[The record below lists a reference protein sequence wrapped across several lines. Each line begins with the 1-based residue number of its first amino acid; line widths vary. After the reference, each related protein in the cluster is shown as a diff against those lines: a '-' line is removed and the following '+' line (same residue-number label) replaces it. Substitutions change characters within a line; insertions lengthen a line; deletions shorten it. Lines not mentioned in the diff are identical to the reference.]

1 MAPKLNTGDPFPHLD
16 LQLVDGRRM
25 ALPEGVDG
33 RYKVVLFYRGH
44 W

>member
-1 MAPKLNTGDPFPHLD
+1 MANKLGTGESFPRIT
-16 LQLVDGRRM
+16 LQLVDGRGV